1 MKYQLVVTR
10 RRIPTV
16 KFFSNRK
23 EAVKAYHQ
31 VKNLGPQCYKTLLR
45 YYPFQGRRRVEHYRE
60 YKDEFNNNIKT
71 FEFAYDCEKGKEKNI
86 K

>member
-1 MKYQLVVTR
+1 MKYQLTITR
-10 RRIPTV
+10 NRISTV

-31 VKNLGPQCYKTLLR
+31 VKNLGPCCYESLIR
-45 YYPFQGRRRVEHYRE
+45 YYPSYGKIRVEHYRQ
-60 YKDEFNNNIKT
+60 YNDEFHNIKT
-71 FEFAYDCEKGKEKNI
+71 FVFDYECEKEEDI

>member
-1 MKYQLVVTR
+1 MKYQLTVTR

-31 VKNLGPQCYKTLLR
+31 VKNLGPCCYKSLTR
-45 YYPFQGRRRVEHYRE
+45 QYPSYGKIRVEKYRE
-60 YKDEFNNNIKT
+60 YKNECNNNIKT
-71 FEFAYDCEKGKEKNI
+71 FVFAYNCEKEEDI
-86 K
+86 KW